1 MEINYDKDADAM
13 YIELRN
19 GKFAKNKKVNE
30 DIILDLDKQGKVLGI
45 ELLSV
50 SKNLPNEVLSEIHVK
65 NLVALT
71 P

>member
-13 YIELRN
+13 YIELRK

-50 SKNLPNEVLSEIHVK
+50 SKNLPNEALSEIHVK